1 MKNLWGCFSVAAG
14 EAGSPPVQP
23 LAAFYCKPAPE
34 EAPAA
39 GAAAVRRGHEKIWRC
54 YKTQWTQF

>member
-23 LAAFYCKPAPE
+23 LAAFYCKPVPGQ
-34 EAPAA
+34 APAA
-39 GAAAVRRGHEKIWRC
+39 GAAAVRRGHEKTWRC
-54 YKTQWTQF
+54 NKTQ